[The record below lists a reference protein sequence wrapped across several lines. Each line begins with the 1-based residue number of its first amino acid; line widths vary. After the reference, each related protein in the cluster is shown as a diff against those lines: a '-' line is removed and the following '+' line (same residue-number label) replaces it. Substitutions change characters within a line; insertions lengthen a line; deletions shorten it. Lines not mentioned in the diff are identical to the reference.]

1 MDPPDYYEG
10 DLTEIDAWLRK
21 MAYYFVQVRLTD
33 PTQRIAYAVQ
43 RIRKG
48 PGNRATNWSNSKIAE
63 VDAYEKEVNA
73 FYTRFPGRMCTV
85 GEIRTI
91 VPEVAETAEHP
102 QWLAYEFVHKPPFD
116 TWEQFVNECHQ
127 YFLTTET
134 RDHVV
139 SQL

>member
-21 MAYYFVQVRLTD
+21 MAYYFVQVRVTD

-85 GEIRTI
+85 GEI
-91 VPEVAETAEHP
+91 
-102 QWLAYEFVHKPPFD
+102 
-116 TWEQFVNECHQ
+116 
-127 YFLTTET
+127 
-134 RDHVV
+134 
-139 SQL
+139 